1 MERRNVKIIVTEV
14 KNASKNLSVNKTA
27 EERIHE
33 HELKLVEITQTKANK
48 EEQSIR
54 KQTKQQ
60 KKTIRAEHP
69 RSSTQYQM
77 PYMYAI
83 GIPEDEERYKTV
95 KDV

>member
-1 MERRNVKIIVTEV
+1 MP
-14 KNASKNLSVNKTA
+14 SKNLSVNNTA

-48 EEQSIR
+48 EQSKR

-60 KKTIRAEHP
+60 KNTIRAEHP